1 MEFVM
6 IDERAPWQRLG
17 FELKLGLRARSEAE
31 WLPSNDLFG
40 NQAARA
46 EQIALKTQLLAKYHQ
61 DVFSTMPNTNA
72 AGDEVLTMVRQHLTA
87 YHHDHAH
94 DDHTHDYHPHDDR
107 IAPADAGLHPLDRA
121 ARLVPEDLL
130 LLAPFADAA
139 KDEAT
144 AVKWHLVAA
153 SLCFPAHWVLAEKMG
168 KPLAAIHGP
177 VPHYDERLAGPVDRL
192 FDKMTIGPISARMN
206 WSLQIGTD
214 LFTPHRAQRQ
224 AAAGDL
230 DNNQLC
236 LRLENQTLRKL
247 PQTGFVLFT
256 IRTHIEPVS
265 RWKHTPNALDD
276 LAKMLNNMSRESQSY
291 KGASLYA
298 GALTKPT

>member
-1 MEFVM
+1 M

-17 FELKLGLRARSEAE
+17 FKLKLGLRARSEAE

-40 NQAARA
+40 NRAARA
-46 EQIALKTQLLAKYHQ
+46 KQIALKKRLLAKHHQ
-61 DVFSTMPNTNA
+61 DVFSAMPNTNVA
-72 AGDEVLTMVRQHLTA
+72 SDEVLEMVRQHLAA
-87 YHHDHAH
+87 YHNNYAH
-94 DDHTHDYHPHDDR
+94 NEHTHNDR
-107 IAPADAGLHPLDRA
+107 MAASDAKLHPLDRA

-130 LLAPFADAA
+130 LLAPFPKAAADN
-139 KDEAT
+139 KT

-153 SLCFPAHWVLAEKMG
+153 SLCFPAHWVLAEKMN
-168 KPLAAIHGP
+168 KPLAAIHDP
-177 VPHYDERLAGPVDRL
+177 VPHYDERLAGPVDRF

-224 AAAGDL
+224 AAASDL
-230 DNNQLC
+230 DNHQLC

-256 IRTHIEPVS
+256 IRTHIEPLS

-276 LAKMLNNMSRESQSY
+276 LAKMLSNMSRESQSY
-291 KGASLYA
+291 KGAALYA
-298 GALTKPT
+298 GALRKPT

>member
-1 MEFVM
+1 M

-17 FELKLGLRARSEAE
+17 FKLKLGLRARSEAE

-40 NQAARA
+40 NKAARA
-46 EQIALKTQLLAKYHQ
+46 EQIALKAQLLAKHHQ
-61 DVFSTMPNTNA
+61 DVFSALPNTNA
-72 AGDEVLTMVRQHLTA
+72 AGNEVLAMVRQHLTT
-87 YHHDHAH
+87 YHNDHGH
-94 DDHTHDYHPHDDR
+94 NNHKHNDYMVASDSD
-107 IAPADAGLHPLDRA
+107 LHPLDRA

-130 LLAPFADAA
+130 LLAPFSKAVAGDT
-139 KDEAT
+139 T

-168 KPLAAIHGP
+168 KPLAAIHDP
-177 VPHYDERLAGPVDRL
+177 VPHYDERLAGPVDR
-192 FDKMTIGPISARMN
+192 FFNKMTVVPISARMN
-206 WSLQIGTD
+206 WSLQIGKD

-224 AAAGDL
+224 AAIGDL
-230 DNNQLC
+230 DNHQLC

-276 LAKMLNNMSRESQSY
+276 LAKMLNNMSRETQSY
-291 KGASLYA
+291 KGVSLYA
-298 GALTKPT
+298 GALTKPPLK

>member
-1 MEFVM
+1 M

-17 FELKLGLRARSEAE
+17 FKLKLGLRARSEAE

-40 NQAARA
+40 NRAARA
-46 EQIALKTQLLAKYHQ
+46 EQIGLKARLLAKHHQ
-61 DVFSTMPNTNA
+61 DVFSAMPNTNA
-72 AGDEVLTMVRQHLTA
+72 AGGEVLAMVRQHLTT
-87 YHHDHAH
+87 YHNDHAY
-94 DDHTHDYHPHDDR
+94 DDSM
-107 IAPADAGLHPLDRA
+107 ASVDAGLHPLDRA
-121 ARLVPEDLL
+121 ARMVPEDLL
-130 LLAPFADAA
+130 LLAPFPESAADNT
-139 KDEAT
+139 T

-168 KPLAAIHGP
+168 KPLAAIHDP
-177 VPHYDERLAGPVDRL
+177 VPHYDERLAGPVDR
-192 FDKMTIGPISARMN
+192 FFNKMTIGPISARMN

-224 AAAGDL
+224 AAAGDI
-230 DNNQLC
+230 DNYQLC

-265 RWKHTPNALDD
+265 RWEHTPNAIDD
-276 LAKMLNNMSRESQSY
+276 LARMLNDMSSESQSY

-298 GALTKPT
+298 GALAKPT

>member
-1 MEFVM
+1 M

-17 FELKLGLRARSEAE
+17 SGPKLGLRVRSEAE
-31 WLPSNDLFG
+31 WLPSNDLFD
-40 NQAARA
+40 NQSARA
-46 EQIALKTQLLAKYHQ
+46 EQIELKSQLLAKRHQ
-61 DVFSTMPNTNA
+61 DVFSAMPNTNV
-72 AGDEVLTMVRQHLTA
+72 AGDEVLAMIRQHLTL
-87 YHHDHAH
+87 YH
-94 DDHTHDYHPHDDR
+94 DDCMHNGHTHNNHT
-107 IAPADAGLHPLDRA
+107 APSDSSLHPLDMA

-130 LLAPFADAA
+130 LLAPFPDAA
-139 KDEAT
+139 TDNAT

-168 KPLAAIHGP
+168 KTLGAIHDP
-177 VPHYDERLAGPVDRL
+177 VPNYDERLAGPVERF
-192 FDKMTIGPISARMN
+192 FDKMTVGPISARMN

-214 LFTPHRAQRQ
+214 LFTPHRSERRAV
-224 AAAGDL
+224 AGDL

-256 IRTHIEPVS
+256 IRTHIEPVL
-265 RWKHTPNALDD
+265 RWKHTLNAIDD
-276 LAKMLNNMSRESQSY
+276 LAKMLKDMSPESQSY

-298 GALTKPT
+298 GALAKLT

>member
-1 MEFVM
+1 M
-6 IDERAPWQRLG
+6 IDQRAPWQRLG
-17 FELKLGLRARSEAE
+17 FKLKLGLRARSEAE
-31 WLPSNDLFG
+31 WLPSNDLFD
-40 NQAARA
+40 NQFARA
-46 EQIALKTQLLAKYHQ
+46 EQIGLKTRLLAKHHQ
-61 DVFSTMPNTNA
+61 DVFSAMPNTNA
-72 AGDEVLTMVRQHLTA
+72 AGDEVLAMVRQHLTT
-87 YHHDHAH
+87 YHNDHAH
-94 DDHTHDYHPHDDR
+94 NDYTHNNNT
-107 IAPADAGLHPLDRA
+107 APSDAGLHPLDMA

-139 KDEAT
+139 TDDAT

-168 KPLAAIHGP
+168 NPLAAIHDP
-177 VPHYDERLAGPVDRL
+177 VPHYDERLARPVDRF
-192 FDKMTIGPISARMN
+192 FDKMTVGPISARMN

-214 LFTPHRAQRQ
+214 LFAPHRAQRQ

-265 RWKHTPNALDD
+265 RWKHTPDAIDD
-276 LAKMLNNMSRESQSY
+276 LAKMLKDMSSESQSY

-298 GALTKPT
+298 GALAKPI

>member
-1 MEFVM
+1 M

-17 FELKLGLRARSEAE
+17 FKLKLGLRARAEAE
-31 WLPSNDLFG
+31 WLPSTDLFG
-40 NQAARA
+40 NQAAPA
-46 EQIALKTQLLAKYHQ
+46 EQIALKAQLLAKHHQ
-61 DVFSTMPNTNA
+61 DVFSAMPNTNA
-72 AGDEVLTMVRQHLTA
+72 AGDEVLAMVRQHLTT
-87 YHHDHAH
+87 YHHDYAH
-94 DDHTHDYHPHDDR
+94 DDYT
-107 IAPADAGLHPLDRA
+107 APADAGLHPLDRA

-130 LLAPFADAA
+130 LLAPFADDVADNAA
-139 KDEAT
+139 M
-144 AVKWHLVAA
+144 VKWHLVAA
-153 SLCFPAHWVLAEKMG
+153 SLCFPAHWILAEKMG
-168 KPLAAIHGP
+168 KPLAAIHDP
-177 VPHYDERLAGPVDRL
+177 VPHYDERLAGPVDR
-192 FDKMTIGPISARMN
+192 FFNKMTIGPISARMN

-230 DNNQLC
+230 DDHQLC

-265 RWKHTPNALDD
+265 RWKHIPDAIDD
-276 LAKMLNNMSRESQSY
+276 LAKMLNDMSVESQSY

-298 GALTKPT
+298 GAFANPTQT

>member
-1 MEFVM
+1 M

-17 FELKLGLRARSEAE
+17 FKLKLGLRARSEAE

-40 NQAARA
+40 NQSARA
-46 EQIALKTQLLAKYHQ
+46 EQIGLKTRLLARYHQ
-61 DVFSTMPNTNA
+61 DVFSAMLNTNA
-72 AGDEVLTMVRQHLTA
+72 AGDEVLAMVRQHLTT
-87 YHHDHAH
+87 YHNE
-94 DDHTHDYHPHDDR
+94 HTQNNHTV
-107 IAPADAGLHPLDRA
+107 PADAGLHPLDMA

-130 LLAPFADAA
+130 LLAPFAVAATDDAN
-139 KDEAT
+139 

-168 KPLAAIHGP
+168 KPLAAIHDP
-177 VPHYDERLAGPVDRL
+177 VPHYDERLAGPVDR
-192 FDKMTIGPISARMN
+192 FFNKMTVGPISARVN

-214 LFTPHRAQRQ
+214 LFTPHRAQKQ
-224 AAAGDL
+224 AVAGDL

-247 PQTGFVLFT
+247 LQTGFVLFT

-265 RWKHTPNALDD
+265 RWKHTPNAIED
-276 LAKMLNNMSRESQSY
+276 LAKMLKDMSSESQSY

-298 GALTKPT
+298 GALPKPI

>member
-1 MEFVM
+1 MDFM
-6 IDERAPWQRLG
+6 IIDELAPWQRLG
-17 FELKLGLRARSEAE
+17 FKLKLGLRARSEAE
-31 WLPSNDLFG
+31 WLPSNDLLG
-40 NQAARA
+40 DQAARA
-46 EQIALKTQLLAKYHQ
+46 EQIALKTQILAKHHQ
-61 DVFSTMPNTNA
+61 DVFSAMPNTNA
-72 AGDEVLTMVRQHLTA
+72 AGDEVLTMVRQHLA
-87 YHHDHAH
+87 AFHHDNAN
-94 DDHTHDYHPHDDR
+94 DGHP
-107 IAPADAGLHPLDRA
+107 APVDAGLHPLDRA

-130 LLAPFADAA
+130 LLAPFAKSAA
-139 KDEAT
+139 GDGA

-168 KPLAAIHGP
+168 KPLAAIHDP
-177 VPHYDERLAGPVDRL
+177 VPHYDERLAGPVDR
-192 FDKMTIGPISARMN
+192 FFNNMTIGPISARMN

-230 DNNQLC
+230 DNHQLC

-265 RWKHTPNALDD
+265 RWKHTPNAIDD
-276 LAKMLNNMSRESQSY
+276 LAKMLNDMSVESQSY

-298 GALTKPT
+298 GALAKPT

>member
-1 MEFVM
+1 M

-17 FELKLGLRARSEAE
+17 FKLKLGLRARSEAE

-40 NQAARA
+40 NRAARA
-46 EQIALKTQLLAKYHQ
+46 KQIALKKRLLAKHHQ
-61 DVFSTMPNTNA
+61 DVFSAMPNTNVA
-72 AGDEVLTMVRQHLTA
+72 SDEVLEMVRQHLAA
-87 YHHDHAH
+87 YHNNYAH
-94 DDHTHDYHPHDDR
+94 NEHTHNDR
-107 IAPADAGLHPLDRA
+107 MAASDANLHPLDRA

-130 LLAPFADAA
+130 LLAPFPEAAADD
-139 KDEAT
+139 KT

-153 SLCFPAHWVLAEKMG
+153 SLCFPAHWVLAEKMN
-168 KPLAAIHGP
+168 KPLAAIHDP
-177 VPHYDERLAGPVDRL
+177 VPHYDERLAGPVDRF

-230 DNNQLC
+230 DNHQLC

-265 RWKHTPNALDD
+265 RWKHTPNAIDD
-276 LAKMLNNMSRESQSY
+276 LARMLNNMSRESQSY

-298 GALTKPT
+298 GALTEPT

>member
-1 MEFVM
+1 M

-94 DDHTHDYHPHDDR
+94 DDHTHDYHLHDDR

>member
-1 MEFVM
+1 M

-17 FELKLGLRARSEAE
+17 FKLKLGLRARSEAE
-31 WLPSNDLFG
+31 WLPSNDLFD
-40 NQAARA
+40 NQFARA
-46 EQIALKTQLLAKYHQ
+46 EQIGLKTRLLAKHHQ
-61 DVFSTMPNTNA
+61 DVFSAMPNTNA
-72 AGDEVLTMVRQHLTA
+72 AGDEVLAMVCQHLTT
-87 YHHDHAH
+87 YHNDHAH
-94 DDHTHDYHPHDDR
+94 NDYTHNNNT
-107 IAPADAGLHPLDRA
+107 APSDAGLHPLDMA

-130 LLAPFADAA
+130 LLAPFTDAA
-139 KDEAT
+139 TDDAT
-144 AVKWHLVAA
+144 AVKWYLVAA

-168 KPLAAIHGP
+168 NPLAAIHDP
-177 VPHYDERLAGPVDRL
+177 VPHYDERLARPIDR
-192 FDKMTIGPISARMN
+192 FFNKMTVGPISARMN

-214 LFTPHRAQRQ
+214 LFAPHRAQRQ

-265 RWKHTPNALDD
+265 RWKHTPNAIDD
-276 LAKMLNNMSRESQSY
+276 LAKMLKDMSSESQSY

-298 GALTKPT
+298 GALATPT

>member
-1 MEFVM
+1 M

-17 FELKLGLRARSEAE
+17 FKLKLSLRARSEAE
-31 WLPSNDLFG
+31 WLPSNDLFD
-40 NQAARA
+40 NQFARA
-46 EQIALKTQLLAKYHQ
+46 EQIGLKTRLLAKHHQ
-61 DVFSTMPNTNA
+61 DVFSAMPNTNA
-72 AGDEVLTMVRQHLTA
+72 AGDEVLAMVRQHLTT
-87 YHHDHAH
+87 YHNDHAH
-94 DDHTHDYHPHDDR
+94 NDYTHNNNT
-107 IAPADAGLHPLDRA
+107 APSDAGLHPLDMA

-130 LLAPFADAA
+130 LLAPFTDAA
-139 KDEAT
+139 TDDAT

-168 KPLAAIHGP
+168 NPLAAIHDP
-177 VPHYDERLAGPVDRL
+177 VPHYDERLARPIDR
-192 FDKMTIGPISARMN
+192 FFNKMTVGPISARMN

-214 LFTPHRAQRQ
+214 LFAPHRAQRQ

-265 RWKHTPNALDD
+265 RWKHTPDAIDD
-276 LAKMLNNMSRESQSY
+276 LAKMLKDMSSESQSY

-298 GALTKPT
+298 GAFAKPI

>member
-1 MEFVM
+1 M
-6 IDERAPWQRLG
+6 IDEHAPWQRLG
-17 FELKLGLRARSEAE
+17 FKLKLGLRARSEAK

-40 NQAARA
+40 NWTARA
-46 EQIALKTQLLAKYHQ
+46 EQIVLKTQLLAKHHK
-61 DVFSTMPNTNA
+61 DVFSAMLNTNA
-72 AGDEVLTMVRQHLTA
+72 AGDEVLAMVRQHLTT

-94 DDHTHDYHPHDDR
+94 NYRMAT
-107 IAPADAGLHPLDRA
+107 ADAGLHPLDRA

-130 LLAPFADAA
+130 LLAPFGEAASDDA
-139 KDEAT
+139 T
-144 AVKWHLVAA
+144 VVKWHLVAA

-168 KPLAAIHGP
+168 KPLAAIHDP
-177 VPHYDERLAGPVDRL
+177 VPHYDERLAGPVDW
-192 FDKMTIGPISARMN
+192 FFNKIKVGPISARMN

-230 DNNQLC
+230 DNHQLC

-265 RWKHTPNALDD
+265 RWKHTPNAIDD
-276 LAKMLNNMSRESQSY
+276 LAKMLNDMSSESQSY

-298 GALTKPT
+298 GALAKLI

>member
-1 MEFVM
+1 
-6 IDERAPWQRLG
+6 
-17 FELKLGLRARSEAE
+17 LRARSEAE

-40 NQAARA
+40 NHSARA
-46 EQIALKTQLLAKYHQ
+46 EQIGIKKHLLAKHHQ
-61 DVFSTMPNTNA
+61 DVFSAIPNTNT
-72 AGDEVLTMVRQHLTA
+72 AGDEVLAMIRQHLTT
-87 YHHDHAH
+87 YHNDHAH
-94 DDHTHDYHPHDDR
+94 NDHTQNNNT
-107 IAPADAGLHPLDRA
+107 APSDAGLHPLDMA

-130 LLAPFADAA
+130 LLAPFAVAA
-139 KDEAT
+139 TDDAT

-153 SLCFPAHWVLAEKMG
+153 SLCFPAHWILAEKMG
-168 KPLAAIHGP
+168 NPLAAIHDS
-177 VPHYDERLAGPVDRL
+177 VPHYDEKLARPVDR
-192 FDKMTIGPISARMN
+192 FFNKMTVGPISARMN

-214 LFTPHRAQRQ
+214 LFAPHRAQRQ

-265 RWKHTPNALDD
+265 RWKHTPNAIDD
-276 LAKMLNNMSRESQSY
+276 LAKMLKDMSSESQSY

-298 GALTKPT
+298 GALAKPI

>member
-1 MEFVM
+1 M

-17 FELKLGLRARSEAE
+17 FKLKLGLRARSEAE

-40 NQAARA
+40 NRAARA
-46 EQIALKTQLLAKYHQ
+46 EQIGLKARLLAKHHQ
-61 DVFSTMPNTNA
+61 DVFSAMPNTNA
-72 AGDEVLTMVRQHLTA
+72 AGDEVLTMVRQHLTT
-87 YHHDHAH
+87 YHNDHE
-94 DDHTHDYHPHDDR
+94 YDDR
-107 IAPADAGLHPLDRA
+107 MAPVDAGLHPLDSA
-121 ARLVPEDLL
+121 ARMVPEDLL
-130 LLAPFADAA
+130 LLAPFPESAADNT
-139 KDEAT
+139 T

-168 KPLAAIHGP
+168 KPLAAIHDP
-177 VPHYDERLAGPVDRL
+177 VPHYDERLAGPVDRF

-224 AAAGDL
+224 SAAGDL
-230 DNNQLC
+230 DYHQLC

-265 RWKHTPNALDD
+265 RWKHTPHAIDD
-276 LAKMLNNMSRESQSY
+276 LATMLNEMSRESQSY

-298 GALTKPT
+298 GALAKPT

>member
-1 MEFVM
+1 M
-6 IDERAPWQRLG
+6 IDERAPWQRIG
-17 FELKLGLRARSEAE
+17 FKLKLGLRARSEAE
-31 WLPSNDLFG
+31 WLPSNDLFD
-40 NQAARA
+40 NQFARA
-46 EQIALKTQLLAKYHQ
+46 EQIALKTRLLAKHHR
-61 DVFSTMPNTNA
+61 DVFSAMPNTNA
-72 AGDEVLTMVRQHLTA
+72 AGDEVLAMVRQHLTT

-94 DDHTHDYHPHDDR
+94 NDHALDDYIHNFNT
-107 IAPADAGLHPLDRA
+107 AASDAGLHPLDRA

-130 LLAPFADAA
+130 LLAPFAESAA
-139 KDEAT
+139 DDAT

-168 KPLAAIHGP
+168 KPLAVIHDP
-177 VPHYDERLAGPVDRL
+177 VPHYDERLAGPVDR
-192 FDKMTIGPISARMN
+192 FFNKMTVGPISARMN

-214 LFTPHRAQRQ
+214 LFTPRRVQKQ

-230 DNNQLC
+230 DNKQLC

-247 PQTGFVLFT
+247 LQTGFVLFT

-265 RWKHTPNALDD
+265 RWKHTPDAIDD
-276 LAKMLNNMSRESQSY
+276 LAKMLKDMSSKSQSY

-298 GALTKPT
+298 GALAKPI

>member
-1 MEFVM
+1 MHRM
-6 IDERAPWQRLG
+6 
-17 FELKLGLRARSEAE
+17 
-31 WLPSNDLFG
+31 
-40 NQAARA
+40 
-46 EQIALKTQLLAKYHQ
+46 
-61 DVFSTMPNTNA
+61 
-72 AGDEVLTMVRQHLTA
+72 
-87 YHHDHAH
+87 
-94 DDHTHDYHPHDDR
+94 
-107 IAPADAGLHPLDRA
+107 APADAGLHPLDRA

-130 LLAPFADAA
+130 LLAPVPESAAGDAS
-139 KDEAT
+139 

-168 KPLAAIHGP
+168 KPLAAIHDP
-177 VPHYDERLAGPVDRL
+177 VPHYDERLAGPVDR
-192 FDKMTIGPISARMN
+192 FFNNMTIGPISARMN

-230 DNNQLC
+230 DNHQLC
-236 LRLENQTLRKL
+236 LRLESQTLRKL

-265 RWKHTPNALDD
+265 RWKHTPNAIDD
-276 LAKMLNNMSRESQSY
+276 LAKMLNDMSVESQSY

-298 GALTKPT
+298 GALAKPT